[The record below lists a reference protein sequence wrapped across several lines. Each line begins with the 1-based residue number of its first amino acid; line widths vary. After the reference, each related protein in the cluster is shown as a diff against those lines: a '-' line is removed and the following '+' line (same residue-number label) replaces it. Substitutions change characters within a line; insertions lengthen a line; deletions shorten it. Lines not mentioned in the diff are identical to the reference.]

1 MKVIKCMVLLLAFL
15 PALMV
20 KGQSET
26 ETVKKSF
33 TVKNEKATWFAVCNI
48 EGNIEVE
55 AHDENTIE
63 IEVQKQISGNQS
75 EIKQG
80 MEEVKLDFAQGDGFV
95 RARFTTPNNQV
106 REKDDPLACGWD
118 WNQDRERVN
127 YRARLD
133 YKVKVPRNISVKI
146 STVNNSDLYIKGVK
160 GEVYANNVN
169 GDVRLID
176 VESNTK
182 ASTVN
187 GKIEVNY
194 LKMPTEFAEFQT
206 VNGEIEIFAPANLGA
221 IYNFESQW
229 GEVYSDFDF
238 SQKLSPKL
246 VANKGERGGTKYK
259 IDNSNSYQVGSG
271 GPEFSFKTLNGDIRV
286 MKAKK

>member
-1 MKVIKCMVLLLAFL
+1 MILFAALL

-20 KGQSET
+20 KGQSQT

-33 TVKNEKATWFAVCNI
+33 TVKNEKAIWFSVCNI
-48 EGNIEVE
+48 EGDVEVE
-55 AHDENTIE
+55 VHDGNTIE
-63 IEVQKQISGNQS
+63 IEVQKRISGNQS

-80 MEEVKLDFAQGDGFV
+80 MEEVKIDFAQGDDFV
-95 RARFTTPNNQV
+95 RARFTTPNNKV
-106 REKDDPLACGWD
+106 RDRDDPLACGWD
-118 WNQDRERVN
+118 WNQDRERVD
-127 YRARLD
+127 YKVRLD

-169 GDVRLID
+169 GDVTLID

-194 LKMPTEFAEFQT
+194 LKMPAEFAEFQT
-206 VNGEIEIFAPANLGA
+206 VNGEIEVFAPQDLGA
-221 IYNFESQW
+221 SYNFETQW
-229 GEVYSDFDF
+229 GEVYSDFEF
-238 SQKLSPKL
+238 SQKLSPKM

-259 IDNSNSYQVGSG
+259 VDNSNSYQVGNG
-271 GPEFSFKTLNGDIRV
+271 GPKFTFKTLNGDIRV
-286 MKAKK
+286 MKAK

>member
-1 MKVIKCMVLLLAFL
+1 MKVIKCMVLLVAFL

-33 TVKNEKATWFAVCNI
+33 TVKNEKVTWLAVCNI
-48 EGNIEVE
+48 EGDVEVE
-55 AHDENTIE
+55 AHDGNTIE
-63 IEVQKQISGNQS
+63 IEVQKRISGKQS
-75 EIKQG
+75 EIEKG
-80 MEEVKLDFAQGDGFV
+80 MEEVKLDFAQGDDFV

-118 WNQDRERVN
+118 WNQNRERVD
-127 YRARLD
+127 YRVRLD
-133 YKVKVPRNISVKI
+133 YKIKVPRNISVKI

-169 GDVRLID
+169 GDVTLID

-194 LKMPTEFAEFQT
+194 LKMPAEFAEFQT
-206 VNGEIEIFAPANLGA
+206 VNGEIEISTPENLA
-221 IYNFESQW
+221 ATYNFETQW
-229 GEVYSDFDF
+229 GEVYSDLEF
-238 SQKLSPKL
+238 SQKLSPRM
-246 VANKGERGGTKYK
+246 VANTGERGGTKYK
-259 IDNSNSYQVGSG
+259 VDNSNGYQVGNG
-271 GPEFSFKTLNGDIRV
+271 GPKFTFKTLNGDIRV
-286 MKAKK
+286 MKAK

>member
-1 MKVIKCMVLLLAFL
+1 MVLLVAFL
-15 PALMV
+15 PALIV

-48 EGNIEVE
+48 EGNVEVE
-55 AHDENTIE
+55 AHDGNTIE
-63 IEVQKQISGNQS
+63 IEVQKRISGKQS
-75 EIKQG
+75 EVKQG
-80 MEEVKLDFAQGDGFV
+80 DDFV
-95 RARFTTPNNQV
+95 RARFTTPNNKV

-118 WNQDRERVN
+118 WNQDRERVD
-127 YRARLD
+127 YRVRLD

-160 GEVYANNVN
+160 GELYANNVN
-169 GDVRLID
+169 GDVTLID

-194 LKMPTEFAEFQT
+194 LKMPVEFAEFQT
-206 VNGEIEIFAPANLGA
+206 VNGEIEIVAPEGLGA
-221 IYNFESQW
+221 IYNFETQW

-238 SQKLSPKL
+238 SQKLSPKM
-246 VANKGERGGTKYK
+246 VVNKGERGGTKYK
-259 IDNSNSYQVGSG
+259 VDNSNSYQVGNG
-271 GPEFSFKTLNGDIRV
+271 GPKFSFKTLNGDIRV
-286 MKAKK
+286 MKAK

>member
-1 MKVIKCMVLLLAFL
+1 MKGIKYMILFAALL

-20 KGQSET
+20 KGQSQT

-48 EGNIEVE
+48 EGDIEVE
-55 AHDENTIE
+55 VHDGNTIE
-63 IEVQKQISGNQS
+63 IEVQKRISGS
-75 EIKQG
+75 PSDIKKG
-80 MEEVKLDFAQGDGFV
+80 MEEVKLDFAQGDDFV
-95 RARFTTPNNQV
+95 RARFTTPNNKV
-106 REKDDPLACGWD
+106 RERDDPLACGWD
-118 WNQDRERVN
+118 WNQDRQRVD
-127 YRARLD
+127 YKVRLD

-169 GDVRLID
+169 GDVTLID

-206 VNGEIEIFAPANLGA
+206 VNGEIEVFAPQGLGA
-221 IYNFESQW
+221 SYNFETQW
-229 GEVYSDFDF
+229 GEVYSDFEF
-238 SQKLSPKL
+238 SQKLSPKM

-259 IDNSNSYQVGSG
+259 VDNSNNYQVGNG
-271 GPEFSFKTLNGDIRV
+271 GPKFSFKTLNGDIRV
-286 MKAKK
+286 MKAK